1 MLLKWLLTVVIL
13 MTLSTYPSIQV
24 LILLLLS
31 ILYQMMIFIVKPF
44 ILPSNN
50 RLRFVT
56 ELFISCYLYF
66 YLLLSDY
73 NQELNSE
80 VIIKYSS
87 WGLLGV
93 LGACAGLNIL
103 IYIKIAFM

>member
-1 MLLKWLLTVVIL
+1 
-13 MTLSTYPSIQV
+13 
-24 LILLLLS
+24 
-31 ILYQMMIFIVKPF
+31 MMIFFVKPF
-44 ILPSNN
+44 VLPSNN
-50 RLRFVT
+50 RLRFIT
-56 ELFISCYLYF
+56 ELFISFYLYF

-80 VIIKYSS
+80 LIIKYSS

-103 IYIKIAFM
+103 IYLRIAFIQCKKVTTRKCNQWRA